1 MQRISKNFH
10 SKHFHS
16 CPFWNCGSF
25 TSHSKMA
32 RSRNST
38 AASLVANAT
47 TTWLYSIWFHSIWL
61 IQWYPLSFVV
71 ALEVCTEQ
79 YCCWICIAKSNSLFG
94 FFCLLSGS
102 GLVSDG
108 YLLRM
113 KKERKKERKTVR
125 IQSNRIAS
133 QSASQSASA
142 SQLPSQAKQSNVPLL
157 RRNRRVRLHCC
168 QPWLQEYWNVVRS
181 WFL

>member
-16 CPFWNCGSF
+16 CQYWNCGSF

-32 RSRNST
+32 RSSNST
-38 AASLVANAT
+38 AASPVANAT
-47 TTWLYSIWFHSIWL
+47 TTWLYSIWFHSVRFHSIWL
-61 IQWYPLSFVV
+61 IEWYPTSFVF

-113 KKERKKERKTVR
+113 NDEERERKREGENP
-125 IQSNRIAS
+125 IQSHCFSICFSICFGFSIARK
-133 QSASQSASA
+133 
-142 SQLPSQAKQSNVPLL
+142 AKQRTS
-157 RRNRRVRLHCC
+157 
-168 QPWLQEYWNVVRS
+168 S
-181 WFL
+181 SS